1 MTLPELPP
9 QSSGAQSNE
18 AATRWLPH
26 VLSFARRVMGLRTP
40 NQVMRQWVTFLTR
53 TFDAVQ
59 AALVFEHEE
68 GHGLH
73 VIARSGRAH
82 HLIRELERHSP
93 VENGYIPTKAGILW
107 LTLFDNEAP
116 PLWGA
121 VLVPTEQWSPFFGSI
136 LEIIA
141 TLTTMAY
148 RNTLHA
154 ETTHRYQALMKA
166 LHATTLMIV
175 SKHSL
180 DSIFAQVLSGL
191 ALLVPYD
198 SAAVMLLDEDETTF
212 RVAAAVGFEDEQI
225 KHIRINARDDALFQE
240 IVHHKAPI
248 VLPDAQQD
256 MRFQAFGRTTYVRSW
271 MGVPIRVGERIV
283 GMLTLDNT
291 RPNIYTEE
299 HAHIALMLAD
309 QAGIAITNVR
319 LLERLQ
325 GMIHASQN
333 AARRWRLLNTLGQ
346 RLAHLTDDVQPLME
360 EVAHATAQLLEADRV
375 LIYWLDMEARQI
387 LGFASG
393 GPSQHLSPQVS
404 FEELMQGLTGWA
416 IRHRKTAVSPK
427 GKRDP
432 RESDAVAHHRQQ
444 TQGSSILVAPMM
456 FEGRVV
462 GTVTAIR
469 DLHKDDFDESDR
481 EVLATI
487 ATQMAVALQNHQLY
501 IALQR
506 QAKTDPLT
514 GVYNRRYL
522 FEVGER
528 EVARSQ
534 RLNLPLSVILFD
546 LDHFKRINDT
556 YGHLVGDRVLV
567 HVARGVQ
574 RLLRSSDIL
583 ARYGGEEFAILLPG
597 LPLDRALTIAARI
610 HTWMRSTPCKTDKHQ
625 VHVTGSFGVATLLP
639 SMQTFSALLEVA
651 DDLLYRAKEHG
662 RDRIETLALEDD
674 THAASE

>member
-9 QSSGAQSNE
+9 QASGASAE
-18 AATRWLPH
+18 ESALVWLQPMQA
-26 VLSFARRVMGLRTP
+26 FARRVMTLRTP
-40 NQVMRQWVTFLTR
+40 KQLMHHWATSLPRA
-53 TFDAVQ
+53 FDAIE
-59 AALVFEHEE
+59 AAVVFEHEE
-68 GHGLH
+68 AHGHQVVAQG
-73 VIARSGRAH
+73 GRVRRLLSSLNTLSA
-82 HLIRELERHSP
+82 LE
-93 VENGYIPTKAGILW
+93 AGHIQTPEGVLW
-107 LTLFDNEAP
+107 LTLFDDEAP
-116 PLWGA
+116 PLWGG
-121 VLVPTEQWSPFFGSI
+121 VLIKPDQWSPLFECYLELFAALTI
-136 LEIIA
+136 L
-141 TLTTMAY
+141 AY
-148 RNTLHA
+148 RALLHA
-154 ETTHRYQALMKA
+154 DTTNRYRHLMHT

-175 SKHSL
+175 SKHQL
-180 DSIFAQVLSGL
+180 DGIFSQVLSGL

-198 SAAVMLLDEDETTF
+198 SASILLLEEDQTTF
-212 RVAAAVGFEDEQI
+212 RVAAAVGFENERVKD
-225 KHIRINARDDALFQE
+225 IRIDAQNDALFQE
-240 IVHHKAPI
+240 IVRRKAPI
-248 VLPDAQQD
+248 VLADAQQD
-256 MRFQAFGRTTYVRSW
+256 ARFRAYGGTTHIRSW
-271 MGVPIRVGERIV
+271 IGVPIRAGEQIV
-283 GMLTLDNT
+283 GMLTIDNV
-291 RPNIYTEE
+291 RPNMYTEE
-299 HAHIALMLAD
+299 HARIALMLAD

-319 LLERLQ
+319 LLGRLHQ
-325 GMIHASQN
+325 MVEASKY
-333 AARRWRLLNTLGQ
+333 AARRWRLLNALGQ
-346 RLAHLTDDVQPLME
+346 RMAHLTDDVQPLLE
-360 EVAHATAQLLEADRV
+360 EIAHSTAHVLDADRV
-375 LIYWLDMEARQI
+375 LIYWLDIEARQI
-387 LGFASG
+387 LSFASG

-444 TQGSSILVAPMM
+444 TQGGSILVAPMV

-481 EVLATI
+481 EVLKTI

-501 IALQR
+501 VALQR

-597 LPLDRALTIAARI
+597 LPLDRALTVAARI
-610 HTWMRSTPCKTDKHQ
+610 HAWMRSTPCKTDKHQ
-625 VHVTGSFGVATLLP
+625 VRVTGSFGVATLLP